1 MKTCLSILSLVGC
14 AVLAAPAAAQPAPAS
29 PAAAAPAREPAP
41 TRTAGV
47 DVKAPAAARDVQRVV
62 AAGSVIVL
70 ADGIV
75 ADARI
80 AQVQPPAPGF
90 VYEH

>member
-14 AVLAAPAAAQPAPAS
+14 AVLATPAAAQPAPTS
-29 PAAAAPAREPAP
+29 SAAAAPAREPAP

-47 DVKAPAAARDVQRVV
+47 DLKAPVAARELQRYT
-62 AAGSVIVL
+62 AAGSVILL

-75 ADARI
+75 AHARI
-80 AQVQPPAPGF
+80 APVQPPAPGF
-90 VYEH
+90 VYER